1 MSEVRTG
8 KRFEVHLPIK
18 VTTNQSAEEHEGET
32 DNLSAAGVFLSLD
45 SSLEVGSLVEFD
57 ITMPASVIG
66 SEKDVRIHCNGRVV
80 RSEGPREG
88 EKNSGVA
95 CVIDR
100 YEFIR

>member
-8 KRFEVHLPIK
+8 KRFDVHLPIK
-18 VTTNQSAEEHEGET
+18 ISGEGVQTHEGQT

-45 SSLEVGSLVEFD
+45 QSLEVGSQVEFD

-66 SEKDVRIHCNGRVV
+66 AEKDVRIHCQGRVI
-80 RSEGPREG
+80 RSEGPKDG
-88 EKNSGVA
+88 ATNSGVA
-95 CVIDR
+95 CVIDK